1 MLVKCRK
8 CGNKVERSNTFKVV
22 VGGKNAYYCNKDE
35 YNEILKYRELKDT
48 TYSYI
53 NNIFGYKV
61 TNTSIYKEV
70 NEIIDAFGYEL
81 LISYLKENESYLSSV
96 MQEKDFPK
104 EYGKIRYFA
113 AILKNSLVDYE
124 NTSDKNDKEYEKYI
138 EYDLPEMKFKRNKK
152 KRSLSEIETEVGGW
166 L

>member
-8 CGNKVERSNTFKVV
+8 CGNKVERSNAFKVV
-22 VGGKNAYYCNKDE
+22 VGGKNTYYCNKDE

-104 EYGKIRYFA
+104 EYGKIRYFS

-124 NTSDKNDKEYEKYI
+124 NTENEDDKEYEKCI
-138 EYDLPEMKFKRNKK
+138 DYDLPVMKFKRKK
-152 KRSLSEIETEVGGW
+152 KRRNLSEIEAEVGE
-166 L
+166 LL

>member
-8 CGNKVERSNTFKVV
+8 CGNKVERNEAFKAV
-22 VGGKNAYYCNKDE
+22 VGGNNTYYCNEDE
-35 YNEILKYRELKDT
+35 YNEILRNKELKDEA
-48 TYSYI
+48 YSYI
-53 NNIFGYKV
+53 YNIFGYKV

-124 NTSDKNDKEYEKYI
+124 NTSDKNDKEYGKCI
-138 EYDLPEMKFKRNKK
+138 EYDLPEVKYKRKK
-152 KRSLSEIETEVGGW
+152 KRRNLPDIEAEVGD
-166 L
+166 

>member
-1 MLVKCRK
+1 MILEQSRFLKNEVAPKPL
-8 CGNKVERSNTFKVV
+8 NTI
-22 VGGKNAYYCNKDE
+22 GSSPT
-35 YNEILKYRELKDT
+35 L
-48 TYSYI
+48 
-53 NNIFGYKV
+53 
-61 TNTSIYKEV
+61 SIKFYKEV

-113 AILKNSLVDYE
+113 AILKNSLADYE

>member
-8 CGNKVERSNTFKVV
+8 CNKKVERNEAFKVV
-22 VGGKNAYYCNKDE
+22 VGGKNTYYCNEDE
-35 YNEILKYRELKDT
+35 YNEILKYRELKDK

-53 NNIFGYKV
+53 DKIFGYKV
-61 TNTSIYKEV
+61 TNTSLYKEV
-70 NEIIDAFGYEL
+70 NEIVDAFGYEL
-81 LISYLKENESYLSSV
+81 LISYLEENESYLSSV

-113 AILKNSLVDYE
+113 AILKNSLADYE
-124 NTSDKNDKEYEKYI
+124 NTINENEKNYEKYI
-138 EYDLPEMKFKRNKK
+138 EYDLPEMKFKRKKK
-152 KRSLSEIETEVGGW
+152 KRSLSEIETEVGDW